1 MTYYCLN
8 IAWESAQSSGPK
20 IQNEVVST
28 ATPIKTKAS
37 DALAI
42 GGTTLITLRLG
53 GLPTLA
59 FWVIWCNGMDA
70 YMKMSSEASINT
82 YTHTRSIRQIPV
94 YYSIQEY
101 KAGKTPTGHFNHPN
115 RITDTL

>member
-8 IAWESAQSSGPK
+8 IAWKSAQSSGPK

-59 FWVIWCNGMDA
+59 FWVICMFRKA
-70 YMKMSSEASINT
+70 IVASKVVAPNT
-82 YTHTRSIRQIPV
+82 LR
-94 YYSIQEY
+94 
-101 KAGKTPTGHFNHPN
+101 
-115 RITDTL
+115 